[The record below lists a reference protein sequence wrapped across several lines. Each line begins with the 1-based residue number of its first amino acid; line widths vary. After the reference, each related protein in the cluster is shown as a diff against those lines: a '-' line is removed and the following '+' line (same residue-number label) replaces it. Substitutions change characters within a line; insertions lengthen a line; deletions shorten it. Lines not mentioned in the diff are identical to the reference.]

1 MDVDIG
7 SVVAGSCPQVCLLA
21 SSFAYRELMKLARE
35 RDEERKLKVEE
46 ARRKTELLLKAQEDV
61 AEANR
66 LKMVERE
73 MRILGQLEAK
83 KEAKKQ
89 EVQLQREAAD
99 KRIAEALEKY
109 HELHI
114 GTHCYASLYIAAIV
128 FSPPLFLYN
137 NEQFNYLSIDS

>member
-1 MDVDIG
+1 
-7 SVVAGSCPQVCLLA
+7 
-21 SSFAYRELMKLARE
+21 
-35 RDEERKLKVEE
+35 
-46 ARRKTELLLKAQEDV
+46 
-61 AEANR
+61 
-66 LKMVERE
+66 MVERE

-114 GTHCYASLYIAAIV
+114 GTHCYAFLYIAAMPSFI
-128 FSPPLFLYN
+128 SLLYN

>member
-1 MDVDIG
+1 MIPYRNYSIRQAAILKCV
-7 SVVAGSCPQVCLLA
+7 SALFA
-21 SSFAYRELMKLARE
+21 SSAYRELMKQARE

-66 LKMVERE
+66 LKMMERE

-89 EVQLQREAAD
+89 EVQIQREAAD

-109 HELHI
+109 HELHL
-114 GTHCYASLYIAAIV
+114 GTTHSLHHCYSCL
-128 FSPPLFLYN
+128 
-137 NEQFNYLSIDS
+137 LSSYTVTSSTIMY

>member
-1 MDVDIG
+1 
-7 SVVAGSCPQVCLLA
+7 
-21 SSFAYRELMKLARE
+21 MKQARE

-66 LKMVERE
+66 LKMMERE
-73 MRILGQLEAK
+73 MRIIGQLEAK

-109 HELHI
+109 HELHL
-114 GTHCYASLYIAAIV
+114 GM
-128 FSPPLFLYN
+128 PPLLYLPSS
-137 NEQFNYLSIDS
+137 YTITSIAMTHRSID